1 MMVDR
6 IRPMLAAFACGGLL
20 AAGGCMRTSDGSIE
34 FRPLGSAPGLLSSEP
49 LAVAA
54 FPPVPPIP
62 ASERPR
68 KAPRKKTT
76 PAKRQTAVQTELAQA
91 EPAAAPAAS
100 LFCHDVTQPSGRVKV
115 VCE

>member
-1 MMVDR
+1 
-6 IRPMLAAFACGGLL
+6 
-20 AAGGCMRTSDGSIE
+20 MRTSDGSIE

-62 ASERPR
+62 ASERAR
-68 KAPRKKTT
+68 KAPRKKTP
-76 PAKRQTAVQTELAQA
+76 PAKRQAAVQTEMAQA

-100 LFCHDVTQPSGRVKV
+100 LLCHEVTQPTGRVKV